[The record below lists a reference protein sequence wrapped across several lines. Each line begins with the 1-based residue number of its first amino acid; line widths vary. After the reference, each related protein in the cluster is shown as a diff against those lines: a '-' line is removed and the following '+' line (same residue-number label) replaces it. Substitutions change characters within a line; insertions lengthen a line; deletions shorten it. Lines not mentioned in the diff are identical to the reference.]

1 MSTYFLKTN
10 GEYLPTSH
18 IPLGNN
24 RIILL
29 NRAVNPMDMVRMSQL
44 DSLKNLD
51 PYIEVVCPPNTLT
64 DLYIKD
70 ITSVRIFF
78 HIIGTYSETFFGHF
92 LKINSEVH
100 SSYYDAIGISYMQLL
115 ASDLTSNNI
124 RVRFNNT
131 TSSEITIRYR
141 TFET

>member
-29 NRAVNPMDMVRMSQL
+29 NRAINPMDMIRMSQL

-51 PYIEVVCPPNTLT
+51 PYIEVKCPPNTLT
-64 DLYIKD
+64 DLYIND
-70 ITSVRIFF
+70 IISVRILF
-78 HIIGTYSETFFGHF
+78 HIIGTSSEAFFGHF
-92 LKINSEVH
+92 MKVGGSAH
-100 SSYYDAIGISYMQLL
+100 SSYYDAIGISYTQNLF
-115 ASDLTSNNI
+115 SDITSENI

-131 TSSEITIRYR
+131 TSSEITVRYR
-141 TFET
+141 IFET